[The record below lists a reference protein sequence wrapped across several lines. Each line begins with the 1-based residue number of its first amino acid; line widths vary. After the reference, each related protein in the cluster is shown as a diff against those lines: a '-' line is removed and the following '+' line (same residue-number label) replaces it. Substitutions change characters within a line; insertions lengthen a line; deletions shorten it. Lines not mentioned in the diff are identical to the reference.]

1 MQLRQRW
8 KSLERPAAGSLSR
21 FRSAGG
27 CSSGC
32 HNPGGRGVPLDPPL
46 TGSAAVT
53 PLASRG
59 HQRAGDRASCTWG
72 LSQDQSRTP
81 PTHLQAQ
88 QEALP
93 GAWRSSCPDR
103 GQQGPSAPRHL
114 PFGVMALSSVPGGA
128 TSRHKPQGQTVTVT
142 LDASSRG
149 GSPPHSEGV
158 AVHHTQREREGS
170 RGCPAPRRRGAL
182 SSPSRESQAIE
193 LGGPRDPRKLTAKR
207 CAVGS
212 PPGGELRR
220 WAAG

>member
-21 FRSAGG
+21 YRSAGG

-81 PTHLQAQ
+81 PHTPA
-88 QEALP
+88 
-93 GAWRSSCPDR
+93 G
-103 GQQGPSAPRHL
+103 SA
-114 PFGVMALSSVPGGA
+114 
-128 TSRHKPQGQTVTVT
+128 
-142 LDASSRG
+142 G
-149 GSPPHSEGV
+149 GSPRSLVKQLPR
-158 AVHHTQREREGS
+158 QRPAGSPGTEASALWGDGSFLGARRSHQQAQASGSNGDGDTRRELPGWQSTTLRGS
-170 RGCPAPRRRGAL
+170 VRGAEAVL
-182 SSPSRESQAIE
+182 PRGGGVRSAHRAGRARPSSWGAR
-193 LGGPRDPRKLTAKR
+193 GTH
-207 CAVGS
+207 GS
-212 PPGGELRR
+212 
-220 WAAG
+220 